1 MKYLINFLMMIMGY
15 TGVAQSNSGEKNEN
29 LITTFPNGEEAITII
44 ENSESNVL
52 KLISSDRYD
61 KYKMLDLSNHEVN
74 HRSEFIKRADM
85 RNGVNQKKGNYT
97 VIASGASPDASQRDS
112 VFESKQG
119 S

>member
-1 MKYLINFLMMIMGY
+1 MMIIGY
-15 TGVAQSNSGEKNEN
+15 TGSAQSTSGDKTEN

-44 ENSESNVL
+44 ENSKSNVL

-74 HRSEFIKRADM
+74 HRGAYKKRVDM
-85 RNGVNQKKGNYT
+85 LNGVNQKKGDYT
-97 VIASGASPDASQRDS
+97 VIASGDAPDASQKDS
-112 VFESKQG
+112 IFESHQG

>member
-1 MKYLINFLMMIMGY
+1 MMIIAY
-15 TGVAQSNSGEKNEN
+15 TGTAQSSSDDKTEN

-44 ENSESNVL
+44 ENSKSNVL

-74 HRSEFIKRADM
+74 HRGAHKKRADM
-85 RNGVNQKKGNYT
+85 LNGVNQKKGNIT
-97 VIASGASPDASQRDS
+97 VIASGDAPDASQKDS
-112 VFESKQG
+112 VFESNQG